1 MKSLK
6 IVTTGLNVL
15 LLFILCF
22 ELRPVVIVHCGIA
35 GISKYLRTKYRKSW
49 KTVSI
54 ESPRSYTSGTSG
66 KDRGDS
72 GNDRGRDDSCR
83 GDGVRGSGIN
93 AGNGGGSWTTTN
105 GDNHT
110 ASMVASSGAIDVDID
125 VDHLCID
132 MNQLLHGCIRGTK
145 SPDHVMAKIFQNLD
159 MILRFS
165 RPRQSLVLA
174 FDGPAP
180 FAKIITQRNRRKS
193 NSLGCLVTPGTD
205 LMNSMENMM
214 LCYVLQRQSW
224 PQLSN
229 VTVFISDGKHPG
241 EGELKII
248 SWIKHYMPYTGDSMN
263 GGYDNDKDNI
273 NQYSSSHHDNP
284 GSSIDYSTRFVSN
297 TGHNLCSDRILIVG
311 SDSDILVQS
320 ICMSS
325 FAPNIAVL
333 QMSQLSND
341 DPDVICNISLMMKDL
356 MTSTGV
362 DWTDM
367 YRNFTSDQQYASS
380 QRQHNNSSSKNSNGF
395 ASNND
400 KADIND
406 DDDDDD
412 DDDFRDDVGDKASII
427 RDLSTSSPD
436 RTSQSKYNNDNERN
450 KNNKNSSISNQN
462 NVIFPS
468 FRSVHIDICILFALQ
483 GNDYLPKLR
492 GISMSKTLECYGI
505 AMNQLP
511 YKDRYESLLQY
522 SNVCLNN
529 CWSVVVVVALSS
541 T

>member
-22 ELRPVVIVHCGIA
+22 ELRQVVIVHCGIA

-66 KDRGDS
+66 RDRGDR

-83 GDGVRGSGIN
+83 GDSIHGSGIN
-93 AGNGGGSWTTTN
+93 AGNDGGSWTTTN

-110 ASMVASSGAIDVDID
+110 ASMAASLGAID

-248 SWIKHYMPYTGDSMN
+248 SWIKHYMPYAGDSMID
-263 GGYDNDKDNI
+263 GHDNDKDNT
-273 NQYSSSHHDNP
+273 NQYSSSHHDNHS
-284 GSSIDYSTRFVSN
+284 SSIDYSTRFLSN

-325 FAPNIAVL
+325 YAPNIAVL

-367 YRNFTSDQQYASS
+367 YRNFTSDQHHASS
-380 QRQHNNSSSKNSNGF
+380 QRQHNNSSSKNFNGF

-406 DDDDDD
+406 DDDDCNV
-412 DDDFRDDVGDKASII
+412 DFRGDAGDKAPMIN
-427 RDLSTSSPD
+427 DLSTTSPY
-436 RTSQSKYNNDNERN
+436 RTSQSKYHNDNYNN
-450 KNNKNSSISNQN
+450 KNNKNSSKSNQN

-511 YKDRYESLLQY
+511 YKDRYCMK
-522 SNVCLNN
+522 VCYGIRI
-529 CWSVVVVVALSS
+529 SV
-541 T
+541 